1 VKLAPVTDDVFRIV
15 LPPLRHMNAY
25 LVGDVLVDAGL
36 GPHARGILRALRER
50 TVTTHVVTHAHGD
63 HVGGS
68 KTISEAL
75 GVPVWCGSGD
85 VEAVRSGKPAAA
97 SPVQAVFRW
106 KPVAV
111 ARQLREGDEVGP
123 GFVVID
129 VAGHS
134 PGQIALWRERDGT
147 LICADVFLN
156 LNFYTAL
163 PGLHEPPRLFNWDPA
178 RNRACARRLAALSPK
193 LVLFGHGK
201 PLRDPAKLKAF
212 ADSLPAD

>member
-1 VKLAPVTDDVFRIV
+1 MKLAPVTDDVFRIV
-15 LPPLRHMNAY
+15 LPPLGHMNAY

-36 GPHARGILRALRER
+36 GPHARGILKALRGHA
-50 TVTTHVVTHAHGD
+50 VTTHVVTHAHGD

-75 GVPVWCGSGD
+75 GVPVWCGPGD
-85 VEAVRSGKPAAA
+85 VDAVQSGKPAAA
-97 SPVQAVFRW
+97 SPVQSLFRW
-106 KPVAV
+106 RPVEV
-111 ARQLREGDEVGP
+111 GRQLREGDEVGP
-123 GFVVID
+123 GFGVLD

-134 PGQIALWRERDGT
+134 PGQIALWRERDRT

-156 LNFYTAL
+156 INFYTAL

-178 RNRACARRLAALSPK
+178 RNRDCARRLAELEPQ

-212 ADSLPAD
+212 ADSLPGR